1 MIIHLIKCSDVVSN
15 SHVFEKWWRLIPR
28 ISITHDR
35 YEIRR
40 KCTQLSVDNQEI
52 QFYFSSVTNFNFLHI
67 RHDTDLLMN
76 YDENWKIE
84 ILSNT
89 WWEDEYLS
97 QHRYCDNV
105 SSEHVTDFFSIRKKL
120 YNNFVIDQRHMRSV
134 IDQNNSKYGCEYR
147 ILIRS
152 VTIVDSVVYSKT
164 TISFDD
170 EVRSTLS
177 HWAQIRIGQI
187 HLTETTVINK

>member
-1 MIIHLIKCSDVVSN
+1 MIMHLIKRSDVVSN

-40 KCTQLSVDNQEI
+40 KCTQLSVDNKEI

-67 RHDTDLLMN
+67 HHDTDLLMN

-89 WWEDEYLS
+89 TWEDEYLWH
-97 QHRYCDNV
+97 HRYCDNV
-105 SSEHVTDFFSIRKKL
+105 SSEHVTDFFSIQKNFTIISLSTNDTWGQWLINIIQSMIVNIVFL
-120 YNNFVIDQRHMRSV
+120 YVVWLSSIVSYTQRLRFLLTMKSDQH
-134 IDQNNSKYGCEYR
+134 YR
-147 ILIRS
+147 IELR
-152 VTIVDSVVYSKT
+152 
-164 TISFDD
+164 
-170 EVRSTLS
+170 
-177 HWAQIRIGQI
+177 
-187 HLTETTVINK
+187 